1 VRISLPDRW
10 VGRPCRDA
18 ADRRRARP
26 IPPNSLTHPYPYRVT
41 TPDPLHHA
49 LHAPGPRPL
58 PDEVARLLRML
69 DAPPRLAAHL
79 RLVHDVAY
87 ELVEWLAVRYPGAP
101 TGP

>member
-1 VRISLPDRW
+1 
-10 VGRPCRDA
+10 
-18 ADRRRARP
+18 
-26 IPPNSLTHPYPYRVT
+26 
-41 TPDPLHHA
+41 
-49 LHAPGPRPL
+49 
-58 PDEVARLLRML
+58 ML